1 MYKKCVCRLL
11 KSEKRNTFL
20 PPIAIITL
28 AILKI
33 FAQTHY
39 IHGVYATFFCAALV
53 IFYSS
58 ILAVVGLCADKSV
71 ESSWIT
77 TSDKEDTHKAYLI
90 HCHRAFYSLNMIKS
104 TAFTIVISVI
114 GLFVYK
120 NYAFGTTE
128 SIALGIISVIT
139 LSIAAVTPS
148 FLADFMGFYAY
159 KRPWEQYK
167 QYYNPF
173 EV

>member
-33 FAQTHY
+33 FFPFYY
-39 IHGVYATFFCAALV
+39 IYGIYFTLGSAALLAL
-53 IFYSS
+53 YSVV
-58 ILAVVGLCADKSV
+58 LAVTGLCADKSD

-77 TSDKEDTHKAYLI
+77 SSDREETHKAYLI
-90 HCHRAFYSLNMIKS
+90 HCQRAFYTLNMIKTS
-104 TAFTIVISVI
+104 TFVIIISAI
-114 GLFVYK
+114 GLFLNK
-120 NYAFGTTE
+120 NFALGTTKD
-128 SIALGIISVIT
+128 IAIGIISIIILIVAS
-139 LSIAAVTPS
+139 LSAS